1 MIYCAE
7 SSHTWSPAAECRSC
21 CIPRTSLST
30 ASECHTDHLLE
41 SSISYLRPEKQKKNV
56 SSEHK
61 TNVNNFENRYKIHVY
76 RQSSET
82 YFISLTLRS
91 LISTSLAFGI
101 FKLSSVW
108 HLVCLIFLKDFKF
121 YFRFKRGAFYFI
133 MTTFRG
139 SFVFNCSS
147 KTVDPI
153 TVNPLNS
160 KLVK

>member
-1 MIYCAE
+1 MLRAVTRGHRLRSVVVAVFLGPLSQLLRSVIQTICWRAA
-7 SSHTWSPAAECRSC
+7 SPTTVLKS
-21 CIPRTSLST
+21 
-30 ASECHTDHLLE
+30 
-41 SSISYLRPEKQKKNV
+41 KKKHV

-61 TNVNNFENRYKIHVY
+61 TNVNHFENRYKIHVY
-76 RQSSET
+76 RQSSQT

-139 SFVFNCSS
+139 
-147 KTVDPI
+147 
-153 TVNPLNS
+153 
-160 KLVK
+160 